1 MDISKFNLMEA
12 PCGLFIFDDSLRV
25 MTVNQTLATMLN
37 LTIQDLVGKNLDVML
52 TSSNRLQF
60 HLQVMPILHL
70 QGHIEEISMA
80 LAGAK
85 GIEIPVIFNAVRR
98 EVEGSAYTEC
108 VVMAMNE
115 RKRLEDELFNIKK
128 ATEQVPG
135 TLYQFQ
141 LFADGSA
148 CFPYSS
154 EGIRNIYEYS
164 PLQLKKDADLA
175 FKRIHLD
182 DLEVIRREIIDSA
195 KNLTV
200 WHQQYRVILPKA
212 GIRWLE
218 GNATPEARTD
228 GSIVWH
234 GYINDITER
243 KALEL
248 SLSNEFERTRVTLS
262 SIGDA
267 VITTNE
273 RQVVEYINPIAEQLT
288 GWKLA
293 DAIGQPV
300 TRVFNIINQ
309 DTRLVAKSPIA
320 HVLDDGAIVGLTRDT
335 MLLSK
340 DGSEYSLE
348 CSAAPIFT
356 LGDVITG
363 VVMVFRDVT
372 GQKRLREEVDHHRA
386 SHDHLTGLANRR
398 EFERRL
404 LEIFESSISTGVAHV
419 LCSINLDQFKIINDS
434 CGHSAGDALLKEISA
449 ILTLNVFE
457 KNLVARTGG
466 DEFSLLLE
474 GCDLKAAQRIAQQAC
489 EKIAN
494 IRFYHKGK
502 FVHVSA
508 SIGVVAF
515 DGKWENAQVVQQA
528 AVSACLA
535 AKHQGGGRVQIY
547 SDTDLT
553 VMELRGQMQWASRL
567 QQAIDENRFELFA
580 QPIMALDEQAEK
592 GLHFEVL
599 LRLRDTDGGLVSPA
613 LFMASAERFGL
624 ATQIDHWVVNS
635 VLKWMKSHAHELEK
649 INIIAVN
656 LSGKSVGDRD
666 FHHFFLEALDHA
678 QVPVQKISFE
688 ITETAAIDC
697 LDIATEFI
705 TMLHQRGAKISL
717 DDFGSG
723 MSSMAYLK
731 KLAVDYLKID
741 GQFVKD
747 MANDRVDC
755 AMVRSINQIAHLTGK
770 ITIAEFVENADILM
784 LLKDIGIDFAQGYH
798 IGKPQPI
805 NEIFAW
811 KNITNTRLSS
821 EDQ

>member
-1 MDISKFNLMEA
+1 VDISKFNFMEA

-37 LTIQDLVGKNLDVML
+37 LTKQDLVGKNLDVML

-70 QGHIEEISMA
+70 QAHIEEISMS

-115 RKRLEDELFNIKK
+115 RKRLEDELFNIQK

-135 TLYQFQ
+135 SLYQFQ
-141 LFADGSA
+141 LFADGST
-148 CFPYSS
+148 CFPYAS
-154 EGIRNIYEYS
+154 ERIHDIFELS

-182 DLEVIRREIIDSA
+182 DIEVLKQDIVDSA
-195 KNLTV
+195 KNLTA

-218 GNATPEARTD
+218 GNATPEARAD
-228 GSIVWH
+228 GSTLWH

-262 SIGDA
+262 CIGDA

-309 DTRLVAKSPIA
+309 HTRLVAKSPIA
-320 HVLDDGAIVGLTRDT
+320 DGLDDGAIVGLTRDKV
-335 MLLSK
+335 LLSK

-372 GQKRLREEVDHHRA
+372 GQKRLKEEVDHHRA
-386 SHDHLTGLANRR
+386 SHDHLTGLTNRR
-398 EFERRL
+398 EFDLKL
-404 LEIFESSISTGVAHV
+404 LEMFESSISTGVAHV
-419 LCSINLDQFKIINDS
+419 LCSIDLDQFKIVNDS
-434 CGHSAGDALLKEISA
+434 CGHSAGNTLLKEISA
-449 ILTLNVFE
+449 ILTLNVCD
-457 KNLVARTGG
+457 KDLVARTGG

-474 GCDLKAAQRIAQQAC
+474 GCDLKAAQRIAQQTC
-489 EKIAN
+489 DKIAN

-502 FVHVSA
+502 FVNVSA
-508 SIGVVAF
+508 SIGLVAF
-515 DGKWENAQVVQQA
+515 DGKWENAQAVQLA

-553 VMELRGQMQWASRL
+553 VMALRDQMQWASRL
-567 QQAIDENRFELFA
+567 QQAINENRFELFA
-580 QPIMALDEQAEK
+580 QPIMALDEQAEQ

-599 LRLRDTDGGLVSPA
+599 LRLRDTDGSLISPA

-624 ATQIDHWVVNS
+624 AGQID
-635 VLKWMKSHAHELEK
+635 
-649 INIIAVN
+649 
-656 LSGKSVGDRD
+656 R
-666 FHHFFLEALDHA
+666 
-678 QVPVQKISFE
+678 
-688 ITETAAIDC
+688 
-697 LDIATEFI
+697 
-705 TMLHQRGAKISL
+705 
-717 DDFGSG
+717 
-723 MSSMAYLK
+723 
-731 KLAVDYLKID
+731 
-741 GQFVKD
+741 
-747 MANDRVDC
+747 
-755 AMVRSINQIAHLTGK
+755 
-770 ITIAEFVENADILM
+770 
-784 LLKDIGIDFAQGYH
+784 
-798 IGKPQPI
+798 
-805 NEIFAW
+805 
-811 KNITNTRLSS
+811 
-821 EDQ
+821 